1 MLAALYRKETVKTS
15 YTLCHIECGQPSAL
29 KAYQLLLV
37 FTKNWASL
45 LSIHIKLMLPPQ
57 NVYRMDGLA
66 QTCPRFHV
74 MHGHLAFIGLR
85 SSPFGW

>member
-37 FTKNWASL
+37 FT
-45 LSIHIKLMLPPQ
+45 
-57 NVYRMDGLA
+57 
-66 QTCPRFHV
+66 
-74 MHGHLAFIGLR
+74 
-85 SSPFGW
+85 